1 MKQEYLT
8 RKKYEKPEV
17 TVVKF
22 AAEQGFQT
30 SNVNSNGVPENN
42 NSTSDYTDGTT
53 WGTFN

>member
-30 SNVNSNGVPENN
+30 SNVNLNGVPENN
-42 NSTSDYTDGTT
+42 NSTSDYTDGTN